1 MLLVI
6 KKVRGKQ
13 ATLVFIPKLPLYDL
27 LERHVERKDLV
38 GETTC
43 LVTKKNNYQGFPS
56 NNTAVKLLIETLYAM
71 KLGQGERRYP
81 IPKHLWGEVLCR
93 SFNRFGF
100 PLSDAFEGDFV
111 INLNKVERQ
120 HLRQELSRYGKLNMF
135 DEIKVKNT
143 FKKLQNYD
151 VIIYVLHHVHPAKPI
166 YSFVHI

>member
-13 ATLVFIPKLPLYDL
+13 ATLVLIPRIPLYDL

-43 LVTKKNNYQGFPS
+43 LVTKKNNDTGIPS
-56 NNTAVKLLIETLYAM
+56 NNRAVKLLIETLYAM

-81 IPKHLWGEVLCR
+81 IPKHLFGEILCR

-100 PLSDAFEGDFV
+100 PLGDAFEGDFV

-120 HLRQELSRYGKLNMF
+120 NLWQELSRYGKLNMF
-135 DEIKVKNT
+135 DKMKLKNT
-143 FKKLQNYD
+143 FKKLENYD
-151 VIIYVLHHVHPAKPI
+151 VIVYIMHHMHPARP
-166 YSFVHI
+166 